1 VSALRGLLRLDD
13 KLAAEGRRLHQL
25 GGRPLKWLTPL
36 TLVAAAAVH
45 AALLLLPAVTT
56 KATYPAISAAPD
68 FPLVWRPLAPRDPD
82 LLPQAPVVAQSGRRG
97 AVVSVTREALV
108 YIAGT
113 SSSAP
118 PAMSPAILEPIVE
131 PDSESILRISAE
143 VEALIP
149 DPDPPPPVDFG
160 PPLGIAQI
168 PTDAPASQSPPL
180 VQQVRPVYPPVARNL
195 NAEGHVTL
203 RVSVE
208 PDGSVGSA
216 AVEDC
221 SRPGVGFEAAALASV
236 KKWRYAPAPGQPVR
250 TVVVTIHFK
259 QPQAQP

>member
-13 KLAAEGRRLHQL
+13 KVAAEGRRLHQL

-36 TLVAAAAVH
+36 TLAAAAAVH

-56 KATYPAISAAPD
+56 NATYPAISAVPD
-68 FPLVWRPLAPRDPD
+68 FPLVWRPLAPREPEP
-82 LLPQAPVVAQSGRRG
+82 L
-97 AVVSVTREALV
+97 REASAVSANGSRRAAPNAATPGPLV
-108 YIAGT
+108 FMTGAA
-113 SSSAP
+113 SAAP
-118 PAMSPAILEPIVE
+118 PAMSPGILEPIVE
-131 PDSESILRISAE
+131 PDPEAVLRIPAE

-149 DPDPPPPVDFG
+149 DPDPPPSVDVG
-160 PPLGIAQI
+160 PAMGVP
-168 PTDAPASQSPPL
+168 PAPAEASPSL
-180 VQQVRPVYPPVARNL
+180 IQQVRPVYPSVARNL
-195 NAEGHVTL
+195 NAEGRVTMRL
-203 RVSVE
+203 SVE

-216 AVEDC
+216 AVEEC

-250 TVVVTIHFK
+250 SVVVTIHFK